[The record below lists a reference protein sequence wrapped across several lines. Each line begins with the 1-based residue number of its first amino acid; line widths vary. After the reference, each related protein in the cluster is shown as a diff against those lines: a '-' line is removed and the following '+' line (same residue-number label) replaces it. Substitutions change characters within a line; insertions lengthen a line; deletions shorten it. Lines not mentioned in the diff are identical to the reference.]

1 MDTKNYTSQT
11 PYHFDEGDDGS
22 LSALGI
28 DTDRDRKTFNCKA
41 IRQTDLIDKSFW
53 VLDYFGDIMGKDGKM
68 KYIFKAKYNLEDDE
82 SEAFKVWTGSTEKQK
97 HDALGS
103 YKGWL
108 KYCDSKNL
116 VKTINRKGN
125 GKIIK

>member
-53 VLDYFGDIMGKDGKM
+53 ALDYFGDIMGKDGKM

-82 SEAFKVWTGSTEKQK
+82 SEAFKVWTGSQEIFFILDKLREMNKFPRRVTLRRRSRGGMYFE
-97 HDALGS
+97 
-103 YKGWL
+103 
-108 KYCDSKNL
+108 
-116 VKTINRKGN
+116 
-125 GKIIK
+125 